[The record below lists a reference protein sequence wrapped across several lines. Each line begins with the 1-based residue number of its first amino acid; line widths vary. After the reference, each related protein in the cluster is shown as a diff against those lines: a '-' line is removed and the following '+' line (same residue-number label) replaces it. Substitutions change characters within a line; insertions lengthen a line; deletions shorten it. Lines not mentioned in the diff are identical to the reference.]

1 MSDPPRLKRRNAAVN
16 LDEILTGIVWEREPS
31 VLQDSNGLQGSAILQ
46 NDANALNTKIKTPTK
61 TKKTKNQT

>member
-31 VLQDSNGLQGSAILQ
+31 GLQYSNSLQGSTILQ
-46 NDANALNTKIKTPTK
+46 DDANALNTKIKTPTK
-61 TKKTKNQT
+61 TKKTKN